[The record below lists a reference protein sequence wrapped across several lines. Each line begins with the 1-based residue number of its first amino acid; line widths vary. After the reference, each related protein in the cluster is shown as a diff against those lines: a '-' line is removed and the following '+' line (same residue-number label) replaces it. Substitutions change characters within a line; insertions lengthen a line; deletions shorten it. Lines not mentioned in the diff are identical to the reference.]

1 MCLSKVMHF
10 KLTINNKIFIQP
22 EILYIQRIVLKY
34 RSKLYAMYILFE
46 KAVLES
52 GWSFPIILYNKS
64 MMMSNK
70 KSQW

>member
-52 GWSFPIILYNKS
+52 G
-64 MMMSNK
+64 
-70 KSQW
+70 